1 MPPGLSKSRIISHRQ
16 CPKRLWLQVKRPDL
30 LDDSATQSVLSVGN
44 TVGTLA
50 RAMIPDG
57 VLIDA
62 ADLREALRQTTS
74 ALAAKPRRVLFE
86 ATAQHDG
93 VLVRADVL
101 SPLQRGWHMIEVKSS
116 SKLKDYHVEDAA
128 IQSWVLRQAGVPL
141 AAESIAV
148 VDTAYV
154 YPGQGRY
161 AGLLRQEEIT
171 RDVAERRGEVP
182 QWIAAARKTLT
193 ATKAPRIDPGPQCNS
208 PFACPFQAHC
218 IPPAEGY
225 PVDILPY
232 GGKLAT
238 ALKAEGYADLRD
250 VPKSRLSNPRH
261 LQVWQASRSGKAV
274 VDPILP
280 QTLRALGYPRTYMD
294 FESLNPAI
302 PIWPGTRPYQQV
314 VFQWSCH
321 IQTRGGRVTHR
332 EFLSDGPQD
341 PRHAFLTTLLDAVG
355 RSGPVLVWNDAFE
368 KTRLREL
375 ATIFPAFAPRIDALI
390 NRLVDLLPLFR
401 KHYYHP
407 AMMGSTSLKDVLPTI
422 APDLAYDDL
431 EVANGTMAQE
441 AFQRILLQRIP
452 QSQRESTR
460 QALLQYCERD
470 TGALVRVVREF
481 EAKN

>member
-1 MPPGLSKSRIISHRQ
+1 MPTGLSKSHIISHRQ
-16 CPKRLWLQVKRPDL
+16 CPKRLWLQVNCRDL
-30 LDDSATQSVLSVGN
+30 REAAATQAKRAEGN

-50 RAMIPDG
+50 RDMIPDG

-62 ADLREALRQTTS
+62 DDLREALRQTNQ

-116 SKLKDYHVEDAA
+116 SKLKDNHLEDAA
-128 IQSWVLRQAGVPL
+128 IQSWVLRQAGVPV

-148 VDTAYV
+148 VDTAFV

-171 RDVAERRGEVP
+171 RDVAALRGEVP
-182 QWIAAARKTLT
+182 QWVAAARTTL
-193 ATKAPRIDPGPQCNS
+193 AARKAPRIEPGPQCNA
-208 PFACPFQAHC
+208 PFACPFQGHC

-225 PVDILPY
+225 PVDILPNAR
-232 GGKLAT
+232 KLPAQ
-238 ALKAEGYADLRD
+238 LRAEGYADLRD

-280 QTLRALGYPRTYMD
+280 LTLRALGYPRTFMD

-302 PIWPGTRPYQQV
+302 PIWPGTRPYQQI

-321 IQTRGGRVTHR
+321 TQTRSGRVTHR

-375 ATIFPAFAPRIDALI
+375 AALYPAFASRIDALI

-431 EVANGTMAQE
+431 EVANGTQAQE
-441 AFQRILLQRIP
+441 AFQRMLLQQMP

-460 QALLQYCERD
+460 QALLKYCERD
-470 TGALVRVVREF
+470 TGALVRVVEF
-481 EAKN
+481 LSQ